1 MPTPADER
9 VVLDTSA
16 LVSRLLLPK
25 SPPAE
30 AFRQAAAQARIL
42 VSSAT
47 LGELADVLS
56 RPKFD
61 RYVSIADRQQFL
73 RLMGR
78 IAEIVPITYRV
89 RACRDPRDD
98 MFLELAINGSADVIV
113 TSDKDLLALDPFRG
127 IPILTPVRYLA
138 R

>member
-1 MPTPADER
+1 M
-9 VVLDTSA
+9 
-16 LVSRLLLPK
+16 
-25 SPPAE
+25 
-30 AFRQAAAQARIL
+30 
-42 VSSAT
+42 
-47 LGELADVLS
+47 LS